1 MVEVT
6 GHDIGVGMAWRAI
19 EGERVAEAQPQAP
32 IIWLLQVTIKR
43 LDWMEIVKLIHTV
56 HRLSAIGLA
65 PSCLQNPIPGPSP
78 SLQAPKPQT
87 SEPRVAHLLPVPR
100 CSLSSLAIPYQQTA
114 FCAAK
119 QTTLDPIVLQ
129 QAQNLGTLTA
139 FYCLPTFQLESNFS
153 SINNAI
159 PTDRVPNILLTST
172 NP

>member
-6 GHDIGVGMAWRAI
+6 GHGIGVGMAWQAI

-32 IIWLLQVTIKR
+32 IFWLLQVTIKR

-65 PSCLQNPIPGPSP
+65 PSYLQNPIPGPSP

-114 FCAAK
+114 FCS
-119 QTTLDPIVLQ
+119 QTN
-129 QAQNLGTLTA
+129 NLGPHCIA
-139 FYCLPTFQLESNFS
+139 AGPEPWNSNS
-153 SINNAI
+153 
-159 PTDRVPNILLTST
+159 LLLSAYLST
-172 NP
+172 REHLLFDQQRHPD